1 MKRWLRRYIRDLIDG
16 GRILATRDFW
26 TFFAAYWTTRTV
38 AVLNRRVGS
47 ALAPGSEK
55 VRARGCIC
63 PAPMEQLFGLPVWEL
78 DEECP
83 VHGEE
88 ARQL

>member
-26 TFFAAYWTTRTV
+26 TYLTTRTV
-38 AVLNRRVGS
+38 AVLNRRGS
-47 ALAPGSEK
+47 PAIAPGSEK
-55 VRARGCIC
+55 SRDRGCIC
-63 PAPMEQLFGLPVWEL
+63 PAPTEQLFGLPVWEL

-88 ARQL
+88 AREL